1 MMGKAC
7 DSMCK
12 DHCSGS
18 CKAWA
23 ILVLRIAL
31 GVIMVMHGYDKLF
44 GTIGMEAFTGMVAKI
59 GFPMAPLFAY
69 ISACTEFFGGLCI
82 LLGLFTRIS
91 GALIA
96 FNMFVAWSAV
106 KGFGLPKG
114 DIDLALLAMGL
125 SFALS
130 ADAGA
135 YSVDAWLR
143 KNKMMG
149 MGKK

>member
-7 DSMCK
+7 DAMCK

-18 CKAWA
+18 MKALA
-23 ILVLRIAL
+23 LLVLRVAL
-31 GVIMVMHGYDKLF
+31 GVILVMHGYDKLF
-44 GTIGMEAFTGMVAKI
+44 GSIGMEAFTGMVTKI
-59 GFPMAPLFAY
+59 GFPIAPFFAY
-69 ISACTEFFGGLCI
+69 LSACTEFFGGLCI
-82 LLGLFTRIS
+82 LLGLFTRIA
-91 GALIA
+91 GTLIA
-96 FNMFVAWSAV
+96 INMFVAWSAV
-106 KGFGLPKG
+106 KGFALPKG
-114 DIDLALLAMGL
+114 DIDLALLAIGL

-143 KNKMMG
+143 KNKMLG